1 MKIYT
6 VISMFI
12 VLVVYEYFSFSVGKP
27 LILPSGESILMEIF
41 TIIGGTTFI
50 EIISVTVVRTLVT
63 FVCILVLSL
72 VVGILAGYYK
82 VVAALLNPAMI
93 LLRTIPTV
101 SLILILLI
109 WFGRDL
115 GPTIIVGLVIFPI
128 IYELVVGS
136 IKKVDSDLKDVCLL
150 FGCTIFEKFFAL
162 YYPNLIYALSSG
174 VQATLGLAFKVM
186 VMAEVMAQSR
196 IGIGQALNYEKTY
209 LNMAGVFGWT
219 IILILIVMIF
229 DFLISMIMK
238 FLLRKLE

>member
-115 GPTIIVGLVIFPI
+115 GPTIIVGLVIF
-128 IYELVVGS
+128 
-136 IKKVDSDLKDVCLL
+136 LL
-150 FGCTIFEKFFAL
+150 FM
-162 YYPNLIYALSSG
+162 S
-174 VQATLGLAFKVM
+174 
-186 VMAEVMAQSR
+186 
-196 IGIGQALNYEKTY
+196 
-209 LNMAGVFGWT
+209 W
-219 IILILIVMIF
+219 
-229 DFLISMIMK
+229 
-238 FLLRKLE
+238 

>member
-41 TIIGGTTFI
+41 TIIRGTTFI

-150 FGCTIFEKFFAL
+150 FGCTIFEKFF
-162 YYPNLIYALSSG
+162 PNLIYALSSG

>member
-41 TIIGGTTFI
+41 TIIRGTTFI

-109 WFGRDL
+109 
-115 GPTIIVGLVIFPI
+115 
-128 IYELVVGS
+128 
-136 IKKVDSDLKDVCLL
+136 
-150 FGCTIFEKFFAL
+150 
-162 YYPNLIYALSSG
+162 
-174 VQATLGLAFKVM
+174 
-186 VMAEVMAQSR
+186 
-196 IGIGQALNYEKTY
+196 
-209 LNMAGVFGWT
+209 
-219 IILILIVMIF
+219 
-229 DFLISMIMK
+229 
-238 FLLRKLE
+238 